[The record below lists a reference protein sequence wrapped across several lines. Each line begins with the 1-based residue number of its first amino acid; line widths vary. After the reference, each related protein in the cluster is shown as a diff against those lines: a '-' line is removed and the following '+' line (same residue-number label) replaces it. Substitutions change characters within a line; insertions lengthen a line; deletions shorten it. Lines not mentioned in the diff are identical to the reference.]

1 MTRFF
6 FIILFLAFVFS
17 CEAQDVKRTVFVPRQ
32 PTAPW
37 IVSVDTAYNPD
48 TKQTLVVWERHPGT
62 HQGHSIWGRLMS
74 ATGRPVGPQFQ
85 LVAGPNPYYPSV
97 IYDPFTK
104 GFLFTF
110 SNEITGVLYFEVYAQ
125 RLNANGRPAGA
136 PVRVSSISDVGQPIQ
151 NDRPISA
158 LNTSDGS
165 YAFFWLRTIV
175 GSPAPA
181 IAEGAYGAVLDR
193 NLALIT
199 PPTLIRPLV
208 KANSTILGPYPADTK
223 YQASSNKFLL
233 VTQQSG
239 PDAPIT
245 GKPAATYLSFP
256 LDSRLQNATA
266 APQIV
271 NGVPANP
278 FVASVNII
286 QLPGN
291 ISFLLFT
298 DTNGIKKRSLTPQGI
313 LTGANTFAFSG
324 ALRTKKLS
332 YPTISVGGTASA
344 PFLMIVAVEDPFN
357 IAGVSKIWSQQ
368 LSTAGKAIGPQFI
381 LDSGFS
387 AALRANANPLPAIPQ
402 AQSLVVLYVD
412 GNVFSTT
419 SKGLISLNAKFPVQ

>member
-1 MTRFF
+1 MMKFF
-6 FIILFLAFVFS
+6 FSIFFLAFVFL
-17 CEAQDVKRTVFVPRQ
+17 CEAQDIKRTVFVPRQ

-37 IVSVDTAYNPD
+37 IVSVNTAYNPD

-85 LVAGPNPYYPSV
+85 LVGGPNPYYPSV

-125 RLNANGRPAGA
+125 RLSANGRPAAA
-136 PVRVSSISDVGQPIQ
+136 PVRVSSISDVGQAIQ

-181 IAEGAYGAVLDR
+181 IGEGAYGAVLDR
-193 NLALIT
+193 DLRSIT
-199 PPTLIRPLV
+199 PPTLIRPV
-208 KANSTILGPYPADTK
+208 IRANSTILGPYPADTK

-256 LDSRLQNATA
+256 LETRLQNATA
-266 APQIV
+266 APQVV

-278 FVASVNII
+278 FVASVNIV

-298 DTNGIKKRSLTPQGI
+298 DTNGIKKRNLTPQGV
-313 LTGANTFAFSG
+313 LTGANTPIFSG
-324 ALRTKKLS
+324 PLRTRKLS
-332 YPTISVGGTASA
+332 YPSISVGGTASS
-344 PFLMIVAVEDPFN
+344 PFIMLVAVEDPFN
-357 IAGVSKIWSQQ
+357 IAGTSKIWSQQ
-368 LSTAGKAIGPQFI
+368 LTSVGKAIGPQFV

-402 AQSLVVLYVD
+402 AQPLVVFYVD

-419 SKGLISLNAKFPVQ
+419 SKGLISLNVKFPVQ